1 VLLVYAGKEHHCFL
15 GTGDGTIKRSVRAN
29 GAWLSIVIELIH
41 GLLVLFRSVAS
52 QSPASFLNER
62 HQPAECCLT
71 HIEFPG
77 EAADPQAHIEH
88 LVDHAASI
96 FNMEDA
102 VRK

>member
-1 VLLVYAGKEHHCFL
+1 MKRLLRLIDEGRKNSVWQAKWSERAHVLQLL
-15 GTGDGTIKRSVRAN
+15 
-29 GAWLSIVIELIH
+29 IVIELIH
-41 GLLVLFRSVAS
+41 GLIVLFRSVTP
-52 QSPASFLNER
+52 QRPTSFLNER